1 MAKPAALIAALL
13 LCVLPVGV
21 EAASIPEIAKTLC
34 ATCHGPDGNGIA
46 PTFPKLAGQ
55 SKEYLAK
62 QITDFIA
69 LKRKNDV
76 MLPIIAQIKAKD
88 APALAD
94 YFTALKQ
101 SANQPNQNPLATAGQ
116 KLYAD
121 GNLANGV
128 PACIACHGPKGA
140 GNLLNARL
148 AGQYESYL
156 VAQLQAFKKG
166 ERKNDTA
173 AMMRNAVVGLQAA
186 EIDALAAYLAGI

>member
-1 MAKPAALIAALL
+1 MTKSAALIAALL
-13 LCVLPVGV
+13 LNVLPAGV
-21 EAASIPEIAKTLC
+21 KAASIPEIAKTLC

-55 SKEYLAK
+55 SKEYLSK

-76 MLPIIAQIKAKD
+76 MIPIIAQIKPKD
-88 APALAD
+88 APGLAD
-94 YFTALKQ
+94 YFTALAM
-101 SANQPNQNPLATAGQ
+101 SANPPTNSALAKVGE

-121 GNLANGV
+121 GNIANGV
-128 PACIACHGPKGA
+128 PACVACHGPKG
-140 GNLLNARL
+140 GGSLLNAKL
-148 AGQYESYL
+148 AGQYETYL

-173 AMMRNAVVGLQAA
+173 AMMRNAIVGLQPAD
-186 EIDALAAYLAGI
+186 IDALAAYLAGI